1 MKLASG
7 ARCIVDTFG
16 LSPNADWRA
25 SAVAP
30 EGDRITFDLT
40 HRGDPEGRVTLPMF
54 GGHNV
59 RNALAAIAA
68 GHAAGLNVVEMIQAL
83 KDFRGVRRR
92 MELRGKTG
100 GVLVF
105 DDFAHHPTAILETLR
120 AVRWSYPDR
129 RIWAIFEPRSAT
141 SCRKVFQQD
150 FARSFEESGADE
162 IILAS
167 VFRSTLPEEERLSV
181 DEIIRHLN
189 AAGKH
194 ARHIATVPEIVNVV
208 AAESGPGDLVVVMS
222 NGGFDGIHDKL
233 LDALGARST
242 VR

>member
-1 MKLASG
+1 L
-7 ARCIVDTFG
+7 
-16 LSPNADWRA
+16 
-25 SAVAP
+25 
-30 EGDRITFDLT
+30 
-40 HRGDPEGRVTLPMF
+40 F

-92 MELRGKTG
+92 MELRGNTG

-150 FARSFEESGADE
+150 FAKSFEDSGADE

-167 VFRSTLPEEERLSV
+167 VFRSTLPEAERLSV
-181 DEIIRHLN
+181 DEIVRHLN

-194 ARHIATVPEIVNVV
+194 ARHVATVPEIVDVV

-242 VR
+242 AR

>member
-1 MKLASG
+1 MS
-7 ARCIVDTFG
+7 
-16 LSPNADWRA
+16 S
-25 SAVAP
+25 
-30 EGDRITFDLT
+30 
-40 HRGDPEGRVTLPMF
+40 
-54 GGHNV
+54 
-59 RNALAAIAA
+59 AAIAA

-189 AAGKH
+189 NAGKH